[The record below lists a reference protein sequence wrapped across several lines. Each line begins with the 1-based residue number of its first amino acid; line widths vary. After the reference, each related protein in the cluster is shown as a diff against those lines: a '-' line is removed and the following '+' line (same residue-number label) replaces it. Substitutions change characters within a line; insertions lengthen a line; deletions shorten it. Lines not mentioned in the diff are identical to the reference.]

1 MDEAKVLGE
10 EIERSK
16 EATSKVQTALQGL
29 KRKLAEAEDDAA
41 VEPSAAQRAQT
52 LREMLA
58 VEEPKLVLLFDEKR
72 QRYELD
78 FTRLKEL
85 KRELT
90 HLEHG
95 EKELEA
101 AIKNEFSRWQR
112 AVETRYGNT
121 SLTPPAEK
129 SMAST
134 AEPQV
139 QPQSNDAFAKAEQA
153 LATLQNRLAE
163 ARNA

>member
-101 AIKNEFSRWQR
+101 AIKNEFARWQE
-112 AVETRYGNT
+112 AVAKRYPNSGK
-121 SLTPPAEK
+121 PDAAK
-129 SMAST
+129 SSSAVPN
-134 AEPQV
+134 APQ
-139 QPQSNDAFAKAEQA
+139 
-153 LATLQNRLAE
+153 R
-163 ARNA
+163 